1 MRQPVNFN
9 RDSLLCWL
17 DANAPQPSVKR
28 ALRSGMSVK
37 ILGGF
42 SPLPDSNDP
51 GFIVEANSR
60 TGRVYH
66 VAVVISNFREPRAF
80 MINYIDWKSY
90 TGGSH
95 ALYRGDDP
103 AFAEE
108 QRELGTLQVVNE
120 VDDGTLIR

>member
-1 MRQPVNFN
+1 MSTLPMNYS

-17 DANAPQPSVKR
+17 DAHAPQPSVKR
-28 ALRSGMSVK
+28 ALRSGMGVK

-42 SPLPDSNDP
+42 KPLPDSNDP
-51 GFIVEANSR
+51 GFIVEANSK

-66 VAVVISNFREPRAF
+66 VAVAISSFGQPRAF
-80 MINYIDWKSY
+80 MINYIDWTCY
-90 TGGSH
+90 TGGFH

-108 QRELGTLQVVNE
+108 QRELETLQTVNE
-120 VDDGTLIR
+120 VDDG